1 MVAIKDM
8 EMPNECAYCVFC
20 TNNWKC
26 ILLNKRANNIVGYH
40 AKLSDCP
47 LVEIEE
53 RKGKWIKT
61 GGSFRCSECMNMPEF
76 KDIRTLNYCP
86 NCGAEMVGDE
96 TKYDCAKCKH
106 DGFICDE
113 CENGSKYEE
122 MRGSENE
129 VN

>member
-53 RKGKWIKT
+53 HKIGEWVIDDYEEMNHITRVY
-61 GGSFRCSECMNMPEF
+61 RAHCSLCK
-76 KDIRTLNYCP
+76 KDPLNFVYGTESWFTYKHKLPRFCP
-86 NCGAEMVGDE
+86 NCGADMKGDE
-96 TKYDCAKCKH
+96 NILK
-106 DGFICDE
+106 E
-113 CENGSKYEE
+113 
-122 MRGSENE
+122 
-129 VN
+129 